1 MTGDSLLT
9 QREVSERIVRR
20 GGDYLLP
27 VKDNQPSLRS
37 DLDRAF
43 SLMGGPRVRLAG
55 CATLDGAGVSPRGGS
70 LVAISEVAARAR
82 HGRRESRQLWV
93 MHDPEFNQYAG
104 SSGEWGQPWPSLAQ
118 VCRMERRRSPWR
130 RGQAVGE
137 AQVEVSYY
145 ITNAG
150 RSRMAVRLVLT
161 GGVR

>member
-1 MTGDSLLT
+1 MVQELS
-9 QREVSERIVRR
+9 Q
-20 GGDYLLP
+20 
-27 VKDNQPSLRS
+27 
-37 DLDRAF
+37 
-43 SLMGGPRVRLAG
+43 
-55 CATLDGAGVSPRGGS
+55 RGGS

-145 ITNAG
+145 ITSAPPRRADAG
-150 RSRMAVRLVLT
+150 RLLRVVRGHWGIENRCIGCGIWT
-161 GGVR
+161 GMKTAAR